1 MSPPSMLRAAA
12 GPRIVVTGS
21 VPDVRPYLRF
31 AGAVIAPL
39 RMARGVQNKVLEAMA
54 MTKPVVAT
62 WEATRALKVS
72 SGAQLWIANDPRQ
85 FASAVISALKGSD
98 RDKISQAG
106 HDYVIQN
113 HNWKPILTKLD
124 AELEG
129 LRRANSSGPRQQASL
144 CPAE

>member
-1 MSPPSMLRAAA
+1 MR
-12 GPRIVVTGS
+12 
-21 VPDVRPYLRF
+21 Y

-39 RMARGVQNKVLEAMA
+39 LMARGVQNKVLEAMA

-72 SGAQLWIANDPRQ
+72 SGTQLWIANDPRH

-113 HNWKPILTKLD
+113 HNWKPIMTTLD
-124 AELEG
+124 AELDR
-129 LRRANSSGPRQQASL
+129 LRCAAASGPLLQASL
-144 CPAE
+144 CPAG